1 MTLTEAM
8 GEVRACIASVVEDRS
23 RLEDLEDD
31 THLFESAVL
40 DSVATVD
47 LLVELE
53 QQLGVRLDETAVFS
67 PEFSSIRGIAG
78 LVLAGKSDA

>member
-1 MTLTEAM
+1 MTLTEAI
-8 GEVRACIASVVEDRS
+8 EKVRGCIASVVEDRS
-23 RLEDLEDD
+23 RLEGLEDD
-31 THLFESAVL
+31 THLFEGAVL

-67 PEFSSIRGIAG
+67 AEFSSIRGIAG
-78 LVLAGKSDA
+78 LVLAGRRDA

>member
-1 MTLTEAM
+1 MKLSEAM
-8 GEVRACIASVVEDRS
+8 EKVRACISSVVEDHS
-23 RLEDLEDD
+23 RLEGLEDD

-53 QQLGVRLDETAVFS
+53 QELGVRLDESAVFS

-78 LVLAGKSDA
+78 LVLAGRSDA